1 MTGTRRFLLL
11 AMFLMFLT
19 FTLIGVVPRGSAL
32 RPQHAA
38 AAAACNK
45 VAVPETLQSLVD
57 GAAAGDVICMA
68 PGVYRGPVLF
78 QNKRG
83 VTLRGSG
90 THVSIVAG
98 GDKDSLLVFES
109 SDLTFEDFTLYYG
122 HPSNAYIS
130 HSENVV
136 FNRMDVGGGGLG
148 IHYDTNSIGV
158 INDSFVYAMDGD
170 GILIRRGSN
179 ANVQRNW
186 VFKNGGVGVSTV
198 GETANTAITRNI
210 ISDNEGPGV
219 FAGQTPCALLPPGFV
234 EVPECYLVNL
244 RAFVGSA
251 NIILDTN
258 VIQSSNSTG
267 IVMFPGTHGT
277 FRNNHIWR
285 NHLSGLFVWGAQ
297 ISSDNDEY
305 NANDEHAIEFRAYPD
320 PLKYGQ
326 VGREFPVRAVGTING
341 ADIHDTVVL
350 PETRTLGGGVLAQ
363 GANLDVSNSRIYRNR
378 GIGVSYVNTSL
389 GAISRNEI
397 HDNRGSAICIFK
409 AGKVT
414 ANGNSIRDNSV
425 DDVGVC
431 DETTP

>member
-1 MTGTRRFLLL
+1 MTGTRRFLRL

-19 FTLIGVVPRGSAL
+19 FTLIGVVPRGSVL
-32 RPQHAA
+32 RAQPAT
-38 AAAACNK
+38 AACNK
-45 VAVPETLQSLVD
+45 VAVPETLQSLID

-277 FRNNHIWR
+277 FRNNRIWR

-297 ISSDNDEY
+297 ISSDNDEF